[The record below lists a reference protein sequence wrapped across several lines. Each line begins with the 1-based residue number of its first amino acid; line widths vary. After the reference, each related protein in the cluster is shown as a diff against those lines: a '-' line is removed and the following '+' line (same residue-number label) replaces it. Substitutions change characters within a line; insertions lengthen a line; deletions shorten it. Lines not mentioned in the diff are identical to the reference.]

1 MKLSLFQVTS
11 VIVVQYQKISQNV
24 FHRTSNGLMFCKDLE
39 NAKKSPGVNS
49 FL

>member
-24 FHRTSNGLMFCKDLE
+24 FHRTSNELMFCKDLE